1 MFFKKLV
8 FPKFQLIE
16 PISQP
21 IEIVIKGLVWVCVFR
36 SVLDCYWI
44 SWRYFRSIES
54 NFRSI
59 KNHIE
64 SFLKTF
70 VSLVFFIIQTFF
82 KTLILSLFDR
92 SKGQNKIFVVFD
104 QIFFKGFCHLRP
116 VRPLYP
122 SFFIYFHVSC
132 ILGRMLNLWKFGD
145 FDNLSLFFHNW
156 LMGFCCGMLLN
167 FSLVFNSINLMN
179 WENFNFLGLESTQ
192 FWAFVQLS
200 FNLWNWLVWLID
212 LVIINYYLSCIMINL
227 VNLLDFWKWF
237 FKFGIVLDIN
247 SMLNSILW
255 I

>member
-1 MFFKKLV
+1 MIENFVFEKSGLNSRVFLKEFFTSYLCILFIKYCALRSFCIKLLCFSKNWF

-179 WENFNFLGLESTQ
+179 WENFNFSRAWKYPILG
-192 FWAFVQLS
+192 F
-200 FNLWNWLVWLID
+200 
-212 LVIINYYLSCIMINL
+212 C
-227 VNLLDFWKWF
+227 
-237 FKFGIVLDIN
+237 
-247 SMLNSILW
+247 SIEL
-255 I
+255 